1 MGLAK
6 LKTPDDIVRLSHERE
21 PVRLGEIVELDNG
34 LYINNGKDLQP
45 LRGRSMAHSLQTYAG
60 RFMWPL
66 EPYADEIDYLSV
78 AHGTACEYRY
88 GNQSPYPYPVAWHSV
103 ALSHV
108 VPPCFA
114 KAALIHDA
122 SEAYLKDIP
131 RTIRRQEPFKGIY
144 DAIERKLLIAC
155 FEHFNVDFGLMD
167 NEEFLFYDVKM
178 SWCEM
183 EVWSRTNLVFKAK
196 VNNMFASKLVDG
208 VHIEDSLDEDYIEWV
223 EKCPRHDVW
232 QNAEKAWLER
242 YNELF

>member
-1 MGLAK
+1 MGHAK
-6 LKTPDDIVRLSHERE
+6 LKTPDLYVRLSHERDA
-21 PVRLGEIVELDNG
+21 VALGEIVELDNG

-45 LRGRSMAHSLQTYAG
+45 LRGRIMSHALMTYSG

-66 EPYADEIDYLSV
+66 EPYADEIDLVSV
-78 AHGTACEYRY
+78 AHGIACEYRY

-108 VPPCFA
+108 VPPRFA
-114 KAALIHDA
+114 QAALLHDS
-122 SEAYLKDIP
+122 SEAYLKDVP
-131 RTIRRQEPFKGIY
+131 RTIRRQEPFKTIY
-144 DAIERKLLIAC
+144 EAIERKLLIAC

-167 NEEFLFYDVKM
+167 NDEFLFYDVKM

-183 EVWSRTNLVFKAK
+183 EVWSRFNPVYRAK
-196 VNNMFASKLVDG
+196 MNCQTDVN
-208 VHIEDSLDEDYIEWV
+208 IEDVLDEDYIEWV

-232 QNAEKAWLER
+232 QNAEAAWLER